1 MSLSPLTSSQ
11 DSLPGKRQLSSLFL
25 ALASS
30 RLERS
35 GTTEMP
41 GPPVIRAGRK

>member
-1 MSLSPLTSSQ
+1 MSLSPLTNSQ
-11 DSLPGKRQLSSLFL
+11 DSLPGKRQLSSPFL
-25 ALASS
+25 ALA

-41 GPPVIRAGRK
+41 GPPVISADRK